1 MCTMNPWALS
11 AFGIINN
18 LGLIYQLNQLT
29 KMKDLIAKK
38 KKKKIK
44 NKTS

>member
-29 KMKDLIAKK
+29 KLKDLIAKK
-38 KKKKIK
+38 KKKL
-44 NKTS
+44 NYKTS